1 MHVGNRTL
9 TRCQP
14 CIVAVS
20 VLAGRRQNID
30 ALPTMGT
37 ELNSKRKA
45 AQAAVHAAAQALA
58 QEDGLDDE
66 GFGLDEGQ
74 APAPYMP
81 TLPPGMQTS
90 AGAPQVGLEPK
101 LRCMYEISRC
111 PEN

>member
-1 MHVGNRTL
+1 MTATAL
-9 TRCQP
+9 T
-14 CIVAVS
+14 
-20 VLAGRRQNID
+20 GRRQNID

-90 AGAPQVGLEPK
+90 AGAPQVIPK
-101 LRCMYEISRC
+101 
-111 PEN
+111 P

>member
-1 MHVGNRTL
+1 MSATF
-9 TRCQP
+9 
-14 CIVAVS
+14 
-20 VLAGRRQNID
+20 LAGRRQNIE

-90 AGAPQVGLEPK
+90 AGSPQVA
-101 LRCMYEISRC
+101 SRTKC
-111 PEN
+111 AACTR